1 MNETITRAFRRPRA
15 SATILTSTVTRQF
28 AEDSAPR
35 LNDLLGLRRQWRI
48 ALFFLLLPLVL
59 FVAAPALAA
68 SPEEKEIEWFRMG
81 MQLFG
86 GLAIFLFG
94 MEQMADALKRV
105 AGNRMKDILGK
116 LTTNRFMGLLT
127 GTFVTAIIQSSSVTT
142 VMLVGFVTAGL
153 MSLSQAV
160 GVIFGANIGTTITA
174 QIVAFKVT
182 HYALLLVAVGFI
194 MIFIGKTKRVKQYG
208 ALVMGLGL
216 IFFGMGIMSSG
227 MKPLR
232 SYEPFIQIM
241 QDVSTP
247 ALGILISA
255 AFTGLVQS
263 SSATTGVVIAMASQ
277 GLISLEGGI
286 ALIMGANIGT
296 CVTAGL
302 AAIGKPREAVR
313 VAVAHITFNVA
324 GVAVAVWFIPYLAD
338 FVRSISPV
346 AQGAVGMDKLAAETP
361 RQIANAH
368 TTFNIF
374 FSALFLPAAGLVARF
389 AEWVVPDRPLEAV
402 AVIQPKYLDDELLST
417 PPLALDRARR
427 EVGRLGDRVEAML
440 EAALPAITSGTDEDL
455 QDLAEMDSDI
465 DILHGH
471 IVEYLGKISVGELTG
486 EESAEVMELLQV
498 VNHLEQIGDI
508 IETNLVTT
516 GRRRIEEGVV
526 ISKPTLEVIRR
537 YFDEV
542 AQAFKASIQSVREQD
557 TEAAW
562 HVKRM
567 KKDMA
572 ALAEETARYELGRL
586 VADEPNRLQ
595 TFTREMEMI
604 ETLSR
609 IYRMCRKIA
618 RTQWL
623 DAAEAEVPQAAE

>member
-1 MNETITRAFRRPRA
+1 MTEMIAQALRQPRA
-15 SATILTSTVTRQF
+15 
-28 AEDSAPR
+28 
-35 LNDLLGLRRQWRI
+35 QWQI
-48 ALFFLLLPLVL
+48 ALFFLVVPLIL
-59 FVAAPALAA
+59 FIAGPALAA
-68 SPEEKEIEWFRMG
+68 SPEGKGIDWFKMG

-94 MEQMADALKRV
+94 MEQMAEALKRV

-127 GTFVTAIIQSSSVTT
+127 GTFVTAVIQSSSVTT

-194 MIFIGKTKRVKQYG
+194 FIFTGKTNRTKQYG
-208 ALVMGLGL
+208 ALIMGLGL

-232 SYEPFIQIM
+232 TFEPFIELM
-241 QDVSTP
+241 RDVSAP

-277 GLISLEGGI
+277 GLIPLEGGI

-313 VAVAHITFNVA
+313 VAVAHVTFNVA

-338 FVRSISPV
+338 FVRGISPV
-346 AQGAVGMDKLAAETP
+346 ASGLSGMDKLAAETP

-389 AEWVVPDRPLEAV
+389 AEWVVPDRPLEAPV
-402 AVIQPKYLDDELLST
+402 VIEPKYLDKELLST
-417 PPLALDRARR
+417 PPLAVDRARR
-427 EVGRLGDRVEAML
+427 EIGRLGGLAQEMLDASLSAVVSGGPEQLDALAAMD
-440 EAALPAITSGTDEDL
+440 A
-455 QDLAEMDSDI
+455 DI

-471 IVEYLGKISVGELTG
+471 IVRYLSQLSGKELAP
-486 EESAEVMELLQV
+486 EESDEVMKLLLV
-498 VNHLEQIGDI
+498 ANNLETVGDI
-508 IETNLVTT
+508 IETNLVTI
-516 GRRRIEEGVV
+516 GRRRIAEEVTV
-526 ISKPTLEVIRR
+526 SKPTEEVIQRF
-537 YFDEV
+537 YNEV
-542 AQAFKASIQSVREQD
+542 AAALRAAVQAVREEDQ
-557 TEAAW
+557 AAALK
-562 HVKRM
+562 VKGM
-567 KKDMA
+567 KKSMA
-572 ALAEETARYELGRL
+572 ELAEETARHEMARL
-586 VADEPNRLQ
+586 VAKEPNRLQ
-595 TFTREMEMI
+595 TFTREMEII
-604 ETLSR
+604 ENLSR
-609 IYRMCRKIA
+609 IYRLCRKIA
-618 RTQWL
+618 KVQWIQVPPEGL
-623 DAAEAEVPQAAE
+623 PEAAE

>member
-1 MNETITRAFRRPRA
+1 MSEMIAQALRQPR
-15 SATILTSTVTRQF
+15 T
-28 AEDSAPR
+28 
-35 LNDLLGLRRQWRI
+35 QWQI
-48 ALFFLLLPLVL
+48 ALFFLVIPLIL
-59 FVAAPALAA
+59 FVAGPALAA
-68 SPEEKEIEWFRMG
+68 SPEGSGIDWFKMG

-94 MEQMADALKRV
+94 MEQMAEALKRV

-116 LTTNRFMGLLT
+116 LTTNRIMGLLT
-127 GTFVTAIIQSSSVTT
+127 GTFVTAVIQSSSVTT

-174 QIVAFKVT
+174 QIIAFKVT

-194 MIFIGKTKRVKQYG
+194 FIFTGKTDRAKHYG
-208 ALVMGLGL
+208 ALIMGLGL

-232 SYEPFIQIM
+232 SFEPFIELM

-247 ALGILISA
+247 ALGILIAA

-302 AAIGKPREAVR
+302 ATIGKPREAVR
-313 VAVAHITFNVA
+313 VAVAHVTFNVA

-346 AQGAVGMDKLAAETP
+346 AGELSGMDKLAAETP

-368 TTFNIF
+368 TTFNIY
-374 FSALFLPAAGLVARF
+374 FSAAFLPAAGLVARF
-389 AEWVVPDRPLEAV
+389 AEWLVPDRPLV
-402 AVIQPKYLDDELLST
+402 APVVIEPKYLDKELLST

-427 EVGRLGDRVEAML
+427 EIGRLGDLAQERLDASLSAVVSGSSEQLDALAAMD
-440 EAALPAITSGTDEDL
+440 ADV
-455 QDLAEMDSDI
+455 

-471 IVEYLGKISVGELTG
+471 IVRYLSQLSGKELAP
-486 EESAEVMELLQV
+486 EESDQVMNLLLV
-498 VNHLEQIGDI
+498 ANNLETVGDI
-508 IETNLVTT
+508 IETNLVTI
-516 GRRRIEEGVV
+516 GRRRIAEEVTV
-526 ISKPTLEVIRR
+526 SKPTEEVIQR
-537 YFDEV
+537 YYDEV
-542 AQAFKASIQSVREQD
+542 AEALRTAVQAVREEDQV
-557 TEAAW
+557 AALK
-562 HVKRM
+562 VKGM
-567 KKDMA
+567 KKTMA
-572 ALAEETARYELGRL
+572 ELAEETARHEMARL
-586 VADEPNRLQ
+586 VAKEPNRLQ
-595 TFTREMEMI
+595 TFTREMEII
-604 ETLSR
+604 ENLSR
-609 IYRMCRKIA
+609 IYRLCRKIA
-618 RTQWL
+618 RVQWVHGPTEGL
-623 DAAEAEVPQAAE
+623 PEAAE